1 MNKIEGELIFIHNYN
16 KWQKLEMTEEDFDSI
31 QIVNQANNL
40 ITLNVNTF
48 IIPNLP

>member
-1 MNKIEGELIFIHNYN
+1 MTKQDFNSIE
-16 KWQKLEMTEEDFDSI
+16 
-31 QIVNQANNL
+31 IVNRGNNL